1 MISSI
6 SISWYA
12 RSYVKDPLNIG
23 WQLLRFTNQ
32 KLYLSVIS
40 RKVEY
45 MTNRDFLN
53 TPFFAQAHN
62 LVWKHIYFI
71 NYFILV
77 QYVI

>member
-12 RSYVKDPLNIG
+12 SSYVKDPLNIG
-23 WQLLRFTNQ
+23 WKLLRFTKK
-32 KLYLSVIS
+32 KLYLSAIS

-53 TPFFAQAHN
+53 TPFFGQ
-62 LVWKHIYFI
+62 VF
-71 NYFILV
+71 NYSLQFENTFILSSSSF
-77 QYVI
+77 